1 MTDYGYVETASI
13 VWMVIGLLVFIVVP
27 VALAVAWIIKKKER
41 VSTVLAGAV
50 TFILFA
56 LILEKPIQNVLL
68 FPTAMGLNDHAVSIF
83 MNSHPVILAFLVGLF
98 PGVFE
103 ETGRLVAY
111 KTVLKKRTNKE
122 TSISHGIGHGGIEVV
137 AILGLS
143 YVNYIAYAVMINTG
157 TFQTVVDQIMA
168 QAPEQIGQVDQMVAL
183 LTTFS
188 GGKVIIDI
196 VGRIFAVMYHV
207 GASVLVFYACR
218 DKGKF
223 WLYPLAIAIH
233 TAVDFVGGLAIFNV
247 ISIPEWTQEFMV
259 VIMGVV
265 VLLGSYLLLYKKD
278 NKIAHS

>member
-122 TSISHGIGHGGIEVV
+122 TSISYGIGHGGIEVV
-137 AILGLS
+137 AILGLT
-143 YVNYIAYAVMINTG
+143 YINYIAYAVMINTG
-157 TFQTVVDQIMA
+157 TFQIVVDQIMA

-247 ISIPEWTQEFMV
+247 ISIPEWAQEFMV